1 MTKEEID
8 KAAFDHMFKTPQECG
23 PLLHYIDLG
32 LETKWSRDVEN
43 AFKAGVEFTL
53 RDMLGDEEFEKIKLN
68 LFENDKI
75 NNLHESTEEDTVGEV
90 F

>member
-1 MTKEEID
+1 MTKEEIN

-43 AFKAGVEFTL
+43 AFKAGVEFAL
-53 RDMLGDEEFEKIKLN
+53 IDMLGKEEFENNKEVW
-68 LFENDKI
+68 FGDENDTLPEPMQTDDI
-75 NNLHESTEEDTVGEV
+75 DDV